1 MSTFRTTIAPSPA
14 PYQISH
20 KTRILMA
27 GSCFTTH
34 IGQYLRT
41 RKFEV
46 MTNPMG
52 IIYNPVSLAQSILPQ
67 QDFTADQFFQNE
79 GLWRHWN
86 LHSDLAFPDLHT
98 AVEQAQT
105 TADTTRNYLQTT
117 DVLILTLG
125 TAHVFYHLE
134 RDEIVANCHKMPAKL
149 FGQRRLSVAETV
161 ATITNL
167 IRQVRSIRP
176 SMQIVLTVS
185 PVRHW
190 RNGAVEHQRSKSVL
204 LLACADLCQQLPDT
218 FYFPAYECLMDD
230 LRDYRFYAADML
242 HPSETAIEYIWQ
254 HFEAT
259 FLSTHTQQ
267 LCKQIEKI
275 VAAAAH
281 RPFNAQTTEHQAF
294 QQKQLEAIA
303 ALEAAYPEIRFEEER
318 RVFIPS

>member
-1 MSTFRTTIAPSPA
+1 MSIFRTTIAPSPA
-14 PYQISH
+14 PFQINH

-52 IIYNPVSLAQSILPQ
+52 VIYNPVSLAQSILPD

-86 LHSDLAFPDLHT
+86 LHSDLAYPDLDT
-98 AVEQAQT
+98 AVDQAQK
-105 TADTTRNYLQTT
+105 TADSTRNYLQTT

-125 TAHVFYHLE
+125 TAHVFYRLD

-149 FGQRRLSVAETV
+149 FDQRRLSVAETV
-161 ATITNL
+161 TTISNL
-167 IRQVRSIRP
+167 IQQVRAIQP
-176 SMQIVLTVS
+176 NLQIILTVS

-204 LLACADLCQQLPDT
+204 LLACADLCEQLPNT
-218 FYFPAYECLMDD
+218 LYFPAYECLMDD

-259 FLSTHTQQ
+259 FLSTPTQQ

-281 RPFNAQTTEHQAF
+281 RPFNPHTAAHQTF
-294 QQKQLEAIA
+294 QQKQLDAIA
-303 ALEAAYPEIRFEEER
+303 VMEATYPEIRFEEER
-318 RVFIPS
+318 RLFIQS

>member
-1 MSTFRTTIAPSPA
+1 MSIFRTTIAPSPA
-14 PYQISH
+14 PFQINH

-52 IIYNPVSLAQSILPQ
+52 VIYNPVSLAQSILPD

-86 LHSDLAFPDLHT
+86 LHSDLAYPDLDT
-98 AVEQAQT
+98 AVDQAQK
-105 TADTTRNYLQTT
+105 TADSTRNYLQTT

-125 TAHVFYHLE
+125 TAHVFYRLD

-149 FGQRRLSVAETV
+149 FDQRRLSVAETV
-161 ATITNL
+161 TTISNL
-167 IRQVRSIRP
+167 IQQVRAIQP
-176 SMQIVLTVS
+176 NMQIVLTVS

-204 LLACADLCQQLPDT
+204 LLACADLCEQLPNT
-218 FYFPAYECLMDD
+218 LYFPAYECLMDD

-259 FLSTHTQQ
+259 FLSTPTQQ

-281 RPFNAQTTEHQAF
+281 RPFNPHTAAHQTF

-303 ALEAAYPEIRFEEER
+303 VMEATYPEIRFEEER
-318 RVFIPS
+318 RLFIQS

>member
-1 MSTFRTTIAPSPA
+1 
-14 PYQISH
+14 
-20 KTRILMA
+20 
-27 GSCFTTH
+27 
-34 IGQYLRT
+34 
-41 RKFEV
+41 
-46 MTNPMG
+46 
-52 IIYNPVSLAQSILPQ
+52 
-67 QDFTADQFFQNE
+67 
-79 GLWRHWN
+79 
-86 LHSDLAFPDLHT
+86 
-98 AVEQAQT
+98 
-105 TADTTRNYLQTT
+105 
-117 DVLILTLG
+117 
-125 TAHVFYHLE
+125 
-134 RDEIVANCHKMPAKL
+134 
-149 FGQRRLSVAETV
+149 
-161 ATITNL
+161 
-167 IRQVRSIRP
+167 
-176 SMQIVLTVS
+176 MQIVLTVS

>member
-1 MSTFRTTIAPSPA
+1 MSTFRTTIAPSLA
-14 PYQISH
+14 PFQINH

-34 IGQYLRT
+34 IGQYLHA

-52 IIYNPVSLAQSILPQ
+52 IIYNPVSLAQSILPH
-67 QDFTADQFFQNE
+67 QDFTADQFFQND

-86 LHSDLAFPDLHT
+86 LHSDLANLDLQT

-105 TADTTRNYLQTT
+105 TADTTRNYLKTT

-125 TAHVFYHLE
+125 TAHVFYSHDS
-134 RDEIVANCHKMPAKL
+134 DEIVANCHKMPAKL
-149 FGQRRLSVAETV
+149 FGQRRLGVAETV

-167 IRQVRSIRP
+167 IHQVHTIRP
-176 SMQIVLTVS
+176 NMQIVLTVS

-204 LLACADLCQQLPDT
+204 LLACADLCEQLPNT

-259 FLSTHTQQ
+259 FLSAYTQQ
-267 LCKQIEKI
+267 LCRQIEKI
-275 VAAAAH
+275 RAAAAH
-281 RPFNAQTTEHQAF
+281 RPFNPHTAAHQSF

-303 ALEAAYPEIRFEEER
+303 VIEAAYPEIRFEEER
-318 RVFIPS
+318 QVFMPS